1 MGNELEEIY
10 ETPRASSVLSNESES
25 LRSVGS
31 LSSSEYHT
39 PIMSQDSLEEEPVF
53 GKIHPNVE
61 REDRAKRKRELF
73 DSIENDSKRLPPSK
87 RSRKTN
93 IIPLIPTDSEDRD
106 IIKIQDKIQ
115 EKTDYQKDEPVT
127 PVTIEQESSSTK
139 KVEKL
144 EEKNQPRRSS
154 RKKNTVKLN
163 KPIEN
168 DRLTPM
174 GLPKPIRLGKN
185 AEVSLEDIYM
195 QKDYRTPKTTSALP
209 TIIDEN
215 DPKVKKSGMTKQ
227 KRCRHIDFQTDPAL
241 RKPRKRPGSRA
252 NSRRNNLL
260 KKNKRNSIESMELLK
275 SKLAKLDEEMSQDE
289 ELPPSSFP
297 T

>member
-25 LRSVGS
+25 LRSVSS
-31 LSSSEYHT
+31 LSSTEYHT
-39 PIMSQDSLEEEPVF
+39 PIMSQDSLEEEKVIGRIDPD
-53 GKIHPNVE
+53 VE

-87 RSRKTN
+87 RKRSH
-93 IIPLIPTDSEDRD
+93 ILPISPTDSDDRD
-106 IIKIQDKIQ
+106 IIQIQ
-115 EKTDYQKDEPVT
+115 ESSTKVQPVT
-127 PVTIEQESSSTK
+127 PVTIESSSTK
-139 KVEKL
+139 KVEKT

-185 AEVSLEDIYM
+185 VEVSLEDIYM

-215 DPKVKKSGMTKQ
+215 DPKVKKSVMTKL

-241 RKPRKRPGSRA
+241 RKPRKRAGSRA
-252 NSRRNNLL
+252 KSTRNNLL

-289 ELPPSSFP
+289 DLPA
-297 T
+297 

>member
-10 ETPRASSVLSNESES
+10 ETPRASSVLSNDSES
-25 LRSVGS
+25 LRSAS
-31 LSSSEYHT
+31 RSSISSTEYHT
-39 PIMSQDSLEEEPVF
+39 PVMSQDSLDEGIVDSALPD
-53 GKIHPNVE
+53 GAD
-61 REDRAKRKRELF
+61 RESRAKRKRELF
-73 DSIENDSKRLPPSK
+73 DSIENDIKRLPPSK
-87 RSRKTN
+87 RKRSHILPKS
-93 IIPLIPTDSEDRD
+93 PTDSDERDR
-106 IIKIQDKIQ
+106 IKIT
-115 EKTDYQKDEPVT
+115 ES
-127 PVTIEQESSSTK
+127 TITTELQPATSAPSETIESSST
-139 KVEKL
+139 EKNEKS
-144 EEKNQPRRSS
+144 EEKIQPRRSS
-154 RKKNTVKLN
+154 RKKNTIKLN

-185 AEVSLEDIYM
+185 VEVSLEDIYM

-215 DPKVKKSGMTKQ
+215 DPKVKKSVMTKL

-252 NSRRNNLL
+252 SSRRNNLL
-260 KKNKRNSIESMELLK
+260 KKSKRNSIESMELLK

-289 ELPPSSFP
+289 DLPL
-297 T
+297 